1 MDIFWGAEEIE
12 SIIYFT
18 RCAPSVLSKGKEEN
32 SLDFELVVEV
42 ENVGSSKSGGGMS
55 SMMSRMSVAAG
66 NILGEEK
73 SGGVA
78 VKSVAEKE
86 KPSGLLVIS
95 LGCASLAGKPLD
107 DWISCKVAI

>member
-18 RCAPSVLSKGKEEN
+18 RRAPSVLSKGKEEN

-42 ENVGSSKSGGGMS
+42 ENVGSSKSGAGMS

-73 SGGVA
+73 SGGA
-78 VKSVAEKE
+78 VKSVTEKE
-86 KPSGLLVIS
+86 KRSGLMVIS
-95 LGCASLAGKPLD
+95 LGCTSLAGKPLD